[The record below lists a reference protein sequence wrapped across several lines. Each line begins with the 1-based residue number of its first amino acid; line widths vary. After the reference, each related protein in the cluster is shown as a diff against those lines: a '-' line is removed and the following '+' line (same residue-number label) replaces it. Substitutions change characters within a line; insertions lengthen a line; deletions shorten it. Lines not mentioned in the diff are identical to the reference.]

1 MRPIDIERFS
11 SIASQS
17 PITDVLLAIERS
29 GNGSDGEWTSLE
41 GGPILLCFD
50 DHCAV
55 LRQPVGRSSIEL
67 LHSSLDEWHA
77 LIKQDYPECVTGLMS
92 IFDAVCYPENRDSTS
107 PRASRVIAFEQRDT
121 NALSGMIVEL
131 STGGSIS
138 VDAYSYGGLVWFLDG
153 QLSIFRRQCVD
164 AMSLQEKIVWTR

>member
-55 LRQPVGRSSIEL
+55 LRQPVG
-67 LHSSLDEWHA
+67 A
-77 LIKQDYPECVTGLMS
+77 LVSNCFTRHWMS
-92 IFDAVCYPENRDSTS
+92 GTP
-107 PRASRVIAFEQRDT
+107 
-121 NALSGMIVEL
+121 
-131 STGGSIS
+131 
-138 VDAYSYGGLVWFLDG
+138 
-153 QLSIFRRQCVD
+153 
-164 AMSLQEKIVWTR
+164 